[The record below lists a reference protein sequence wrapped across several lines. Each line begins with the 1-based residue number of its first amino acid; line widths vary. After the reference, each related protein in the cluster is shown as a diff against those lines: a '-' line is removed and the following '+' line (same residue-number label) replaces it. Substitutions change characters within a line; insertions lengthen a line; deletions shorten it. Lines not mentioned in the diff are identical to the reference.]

1 MGVFSALTT
10 AVSGMQAQSYALE
23 NISGNISNSRTA
35 GFKRVD
41 TTFSDLVPDAAL
53 NRQISGSVGAFSRA
67 TNSSQ
72 GDLNATKIDTNVAIN
87 GDGFFVVDK
96 RQSGVG
102 ANTTFNNAS
111 YYTRRGD
118 FDFDANGYLVNGAGY
133 FLKGQKIDTVTG
145 EVIGTQPEVLRIT
158 QEQYPAKK
166 TTSIEYRANIPSL
179 PATTRSKTDANN
191 PALRLLNPTN
201 YTPAAPAASRN
212 PLPVSEGGKGF
223 VDGTDTAQ
231 FLSDSIAGGSV
242 TVYDSLGQ
250 ATSIELR
257 WAKVANAKPA
267 VVADP
272 SATPPVAASPAVPD
286 KWALFVAQDTS
297 AVAGKPSY
305 VAASQTVTFDS
316 TGKMTAPTT
325 GDITLPDLTIKGTTV
340 SGVKLQVGTDGLT
353 QNGDTS
359 GQINARSIRQDGYTA
374 GTLDRVSVTATGQ
387 VVGTFSNGQV
397 KALAQIAVARFNA
410 SNALK
415 RLDGGAFEE
424 TIESGAPIVGAGSSQ
439 LIGGNVEQSNTD
451 IADEFSKM
459 IVTQQAYSANT
470 KVISTAQE
478 MLRDV
483 FSIIR

>member
-23 NISGNISNSRTA
+23 NISGNIANSRTA

-41 TTFSDLVPDAAL
+41 TTFADLVPDSAL

-67 TNSSQ
+67 TNSTQ

-96 RQSGVG
+96 RLSGVG
-102 ANTTFNNAS
+102 ANTTFNNSS

-145 EVIGTQPEVLRIT
+145 EVIGTQPDVLRIT
-158 QEQYPAKK
+158 QEQYPAKA

-179 PATTRSKTDANN
+179 PATTRSKTDTNN
-191 PALRLLNPTN
+191 PALRLLNPAN
-201 YTPAAPAASRN
+201 YGAGARD
-212 PLPVSEGGKGF
+212 PLPAP
-223 VDGTDTAQ
+223 GTGVVQGQDVQT
-231 FLSDSIAGGSV
+231 FLGDSIPGGSV

-250 ATSIELR
+250 ATTVEMR
-257 WAKVANAKPA
+257 WAKTVNAGTPVGA
-267 VVADP
+267 VD
-272 SATPPVAASPAVPD
+272 T
-286 KWALFVAQDTS
+286 WALFVAENT
-297 AVAGKPSY
+297 
-305 VAASQTVTFDS
+305 AATGATPAYRAATTTVTFDS
-316 TGKMTAPTT
+316 TGKMTAPTS
-325 GDITLPDLTIKGTTV
+325 GNVALPSVTINGTTV
-340 SGVKLQVGTDGLT
+340 TGINLQVGSDGLT

-410 SNALK
+410 DNALK

-424 TIESGAPIVGAGSSQ
+424 TIESGAPIVGSGSSQ